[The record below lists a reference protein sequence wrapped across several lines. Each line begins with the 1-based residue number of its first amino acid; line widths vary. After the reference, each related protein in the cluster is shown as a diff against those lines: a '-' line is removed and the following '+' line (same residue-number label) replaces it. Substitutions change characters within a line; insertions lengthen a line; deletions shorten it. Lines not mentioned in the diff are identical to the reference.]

1 MTDQGDILNFRGV
14 DGLDLAARVWNP
26 GAGARAETVLCLH
39 GLTRNSRDFTA
50 LAEVLGRSYRVVA
63 PDQRGRGLS
72 AYADPS
78 TYVLPIQIQDTL
90 GLLDRL
96 DIERCVVIGTS
107 MGALMAVSMAALAP
121 DRIAGVVLNDAGP
134 VIDPAG
140 LARIAGYVAESSDPE
155 TWAAATRRLQTV
167 HGGSFPTYTDDE
179 WERFARWTYVW
190 GEAGLK
196 LDYDPRLREAV
207 AATAGTFPDLWP
219 VFESLKHVPSLML
232 RGAVSDLLSADTAQE
247 VSRRFGTRLVTVPD
261 RGHAP
266 DLSEVEAMLAILAFL
281 ADDRVRRRLKNG
293 RSESEMRAVI
303 F

>member
-50 LAEVLGRSYRVVA
+50 LAEVLGRSHRVVA

-155 TWAAATRRLQTV
+155 TWVAATRRLQTI
-167 HGGSFPTYTDDE
+167 HGGSFPTYDE
-179 WERFARWTYVW
+179 ADWERFARWTYVW
-190 GEAGLK
+190 GETGLK

-207 AATAGTFPDLWP
+207 AASTGVMPDLWP
-219 VFESLKHVPSLML
+219 VFEVLTRVPGLLL
-232 RGAVSDLLSADTAQE
+232 RGERSDILGRETAEE
-247 VSRRFGTRLVTVPD
+247 VARRFGTRLVTVPD

-266 DLSEVEAMLAILAFL
+266 DLSEPEALQGILAFL
-281 ADDRVRRRLKNG
+281 ADPVVRSRLEAAP
-293 RSESEMRAVI
+293 SEVTASV
-303 F
+303 

>member
-1 MTDQGDILNFRGV
+1 MSDPGEIRRARGV
-14 DGLDLAARVWNP
+14 DGLDLAVRDWPAQRT
-26 GAGARAETVLCLH
+26 GAGTILCLH

-50 LAEVLGRSYRVVA
+50 LARVLGGRYRLIA

-90 GLLDRL
+90 GLLDQMQ
-96 DIERCVVIGTS
+96 IERCVVVGTS
-107 MGALMAVSMAALAP
+107 MGALMAASMVALAP

-140 LARIAGYVAESSDPE
+140 LARIAAYVTE
-155 TWAAATRRLQTV
+155 TEQLDSWTAAIRRLQTL
-167 HGGSFPTYTDDE
+167 HGVAFPTYGEAD

-196 LDYDPRLREAV
+196 PDYDPRLREAV
-207 AATAGTFPDLWP
+207 AATTGAMPDLWP
-219 VFESLKHVPSLML
+219 VFEAVRAVPSVLL
-232 RGAVSDLLSADTAQE
+232 RGAHSDILSVATAEAVADRVGA
-247 VSRRFGTRLVTVPD
+247 RWVTVPD

-266 DLSEVEAMLAILAFL
+266 DLSEPDAVLAIMALL
-281 ADDRVRRRLKNG
+281 TDPRVERRL
-293 RSESEMRAVI
+293 RSAYTEGEIPAASA
-303 F
+303 